1 MLMKFENALQQEMGT
16 KSTYVSR
23 LKKTTKE
30 NILHNVSSLQ
40 KRAY

>member
-23 LKKTTKE
+23 LKKTT
-30 NILHNVSSLQ
+30 NITFPHYRNAPTDKL
-40 KRAY
+40 